1 MSDLIID
8 KGTYNGKLIAKG
20 RTNKKVRV
28 TNALGKLKQLQA
40 LQFRYKPEVDSDQR
54 LRAGFSA
61 QQVQQIIPEAV
72 YEEDGYLMLDMD
84 VLKAYVREAKKELRK
99 IPFFVRG
106 KARKNTEKYAQNNG
120 YSEISIETLY
130 EAKAHYAR

>member
-1 MSDLIID
+1 MSDLIVD

-54 LRAGFSA
+54 L
-61 QQVQQIIPEAV
+61 
-72 YEEDGYLMLDMD
+72 
-84 VLKAYVREAKKELRK
+84 
-99 IPFFVRG
+99 
-106 KARKNTEKYAQNNG
+106 
-120 YSEISIETLY
+120 
-130 EAKAHYAR
+130 